1 MFKQELK
8 KKYLISKKNLFVSF
22 LLCFNINYK

>member
-8 KKYLISKKNLFVSF
+8 KKYLSKKNLFVSF